1 MKRSLGMRGDPP
13 ARMFAVAKELL
24 WRQRQIEVFPYVNEE
39 VLLSLYPPQVQD
51 VTVAT
56 ENQILWGNMD
66 KCLTRDRAVVVEL
79 LGEAGHAFWMKF
91 ETQVAAPSG
100 GDSLTLSEIN
110 FHYIKIKAWWNR
122 ATKIHTELGA
132 YQGKLWDFFQRADHP
147 LLVEKYWPEL
157 LPFVD
162 FEPLPSQE
170 TPNLSKRRIVKLP
183 EVEVREG
190 IIITLAASTLLEE
203 YECTAWV
210 DYEAEKNG
218 GI

>member
-13 ARMFAVAKELL
+13 ARMFATVKELL

-39 VLLSLYPPQVQD
+39 VLLSLYPPQTQD
-51 VTVAT
+51 VTIAT
-56 ENQILWGNMD
+56 ENQILWGNLD
-66 KCLTRDRAVVVEL
+66 KCLTRDGAVIVEL
-79 LGEAGHAFWMKF
+79 KGEAGHAFWMKF
-91 ETQVAAPSG
+91 STKVAAPSG

-110 FHYIKIKAWWNR
+110 FHYAEIKAWWDR
-122 ATKIHTELGA
+122 ATKIHIELGGF
-132 YQGKLWDFFQRADHP
+132 QGALWEFFRRADHP

-162 FEPLPSQE
+162 FELLPSQE

-183 EVEVREG
+183 EAEVREG
-190 IIITLAASTLLEE
+190 ITTTLAGSTLLPE

-210 DYEAEKNG
+210 DYEAEKD